1 MATKSE
7 ETALLIAQAG
17 PLNGQRWAIRGDMTL
32 GREESCE
39 IVIADRQVSR
49 HHARLQLTDNGV
61 VLEDLG
67 SKNGTNVNGQVVLEP
82 VLLHDNDVIQVSL
95 AQTFIFLSSDSTVP
109 LEVAD
114 TVAQL
119 LAAGAHPPAID
130 TTRRLRLDKR
140 ARRVWIRLGDSQR
153 QHDVEILPPLSAAQF
168 HLLEILYE
176 NTGQVI
182 SRQDVV
188 AAIWGFDQAFE
199 VSEQALDA
207 LVRRL
212 RERIASFDPDHTYL
226 VTVRGHGLRL
236 DNPTLEE

>member
-17 PLNGQRWAIRGDMTL
+17 PLNGQRWAIRQDMIL
-32 GREESCE
+32 GREDSCDV
-39 IVIADRQVSR
+39 VIADRQVSR
-49 HHARLQLTDNGV
+49 HHARLQLTDAGV
-61 VLEDLG
+61 LLEDLG
-67 SKNGTNVNGQVVLEP
+67 SKNGTNLNGQAVLEP
-82 VLLHDNDVIQVSL
+82 VLLHDNDVIQISL

-109 LEVAD
+109 LEAAD

-119 LAAGAHPPAID
+119 LAASARTQSPNAA
-130 TTRRLRLDKR
+130 RRLRLDKR
-140 ARRVWIRLGDSQR
+140 ARRVWISLGDSQR
-153 QHDVEILPPLSAAQF
+153 RHEVEILPPLSAAQY

-176 NTGQVI
+176 NSEQVI
-182 SRQDVV
+182 SRQDLITS
-188 AAIWGFDQAFE
+188 IWGSDQAFE

-236 DNPTLEE
+236 DNPTLKF